1 MPPSR
6 SETVTI
12 KNADAQA
19 FLGAA
24 YLLTDEAFVSVSRRG
39 KDWSATLSAKT
50 GTKKFAARLKLDYE
64 NQLLRWR
71 VQRANRGLRA
81 DVLRR
86 ALALCEESGGKPAG
100 RQGTLLPEQLDEIAR
115 LLAEA
120 ESDKGPR
127 DPLGITKFWEDLK

>member
-1 MPPSR
+1 MPPSK
-6 SETVTI
+6 SETVTV

-24 YLLTDEAFVSVSRRG
+24 YLLTDEAFVAVSRRG
-39 KDWSATLSAKT
+39 KDWTATVGAKA
-50 GTKKFAARLKLDYE
+50 GTKKFAARFKLDYE

-71 VQRANRGLRA
+71 IARANRGLRA

-86 ALALCEESGGKPAG
+86 ALALCEESGGKPAA
-100 RQGTLLPEQLDEIAR
+100 RQGTLLPEQLDEISR

-120 ESDKGPR
+120 AADKGPR
-127 DPLGITKFWEDLK
+127 DPLGVTKFWEDLK